1 MKKEPVESAHRPERL
16 VELWPLER
24 LKPYAN
30 NPRANDAA
38 VPAVAASIREFGFL
52 VPIVATP
59 EGEILAGHTR
69 LKAAQSLGLGEVPVL
84 VARDLDEAKAR
95 AFRLADN
102 KTAELA
108 EWDLKALDAELAGLG
123 DLDMAQFGFEPKDEP
138 QAGETEADDA
148 PGVEV
153 DEPPRSEPGAL
164 YALGEHRLVCGDST
178 DARTV
183 SRLMGG
189 DRAALLLTD
198 PPYNVAY
205 EGAAGSIANDSMAE
219 GEFLAFLTRAFKAAA
234 GALEPGAAFYIFHAD
249 SEGLSFRLAAK
260 AAELRVRQCLVWVK
274 NAAVMGRQDYQW
286 KHEPCLYGWKEGAP
300 HRWFADRKQTTVL
313 CFPKPTKSAEHPT
326 MKPVALLE
334 ALLHNSSA
342 RGDLVLDTFGGSGST
357 LIACE
362 RMGRRARLAELEPR
376 FCDVIRRR
384 WAEHAHGAGC
394 DWAAL
399 TPKAGEDA

>member
-1 MKKEPVESAHRPERL
+1 MKRPI
-16 VELWPLER
+16 VELWPLAR

-59 EGEILAGHTR
+59 DGEILAGHTR
-69 LKAAQSLGLGEVPVL
+69 LKAALSLGLGEAPVL

-108 EWDLKALDAELAGLG
+108 EWDLKALDAELDGLG
-123 DLDMAQFGFEPKDEP
+123 DLYMAQFGFEPKDEP
-138 QAGETEADDA
+138 AEGETEADDA

-153 DEPPRSEPGAL
+153 DEPPRSEPGAR
-164 YALGEHRLVCGDST
+164 YALGEHVLICGDST
-178 DARTV
+178 DARTAA
-183 SRLMGG
+183 RLMGG
-189 DRAALLLTD
+189 NKAALLLTD
-198 PPYNVAY
+198 PPYNLAY
-205 EGAAGSIANDSMAE
+205 EGAAGTIANDSMTE
-219 GEFLAFLTRAFKAAA
+219 GEFLTFLTRAFKAAA
-234 GALEPGAAFYIFHAD
+234 GVLAPGAAFYIFHAD
-249 SEGLSFRLAAK
+249 LEELNILLAAK

-274 NAAVMGRQDYQW
+274 NHLVLGRKDYQVR
-286 KHEPCLYGWKEGAP
+286 HEPCLYGWAHDTALYGWKAGAP
-300 HRWFADRKQTTVL
+300 HRWFADRRQTTVL
-313 CFPKPTKSAEHPT
+313 EFPKPAKSAEHPT

-342 RGDLVLDTFGGSGST
+342 RGDLVLDPFGGSGST

-384 WAEHAHGAGC
+384 WAEHVHGAGC
-394 DWAAL
+394 DWEAL
-399 TPKAGEDA
+399 TPSLEEGA